1 MLSLNAPTYKME
13 KTARVIHT
21 GCIQKPDPN
30 GSEGMALYRY
40 SLAQNWG
47 VLSLPAFGGLGS

>member
-1 MLSLNAPTYKME
+1 MA
-13 KTARVIHT
+13 KTACIIHT
-21 GCIQKPDPN
+21 GYVQKPDPN

-47 VLSLPAFGGLGS
+47 VLSLLAFGGLGS